1 MNFDNVIQF
10 ITQIP
15 DIWFYS
21 FLGVL
26 EAAFLIAFFVMR
38 SDKKTSTST
47 DPLRNRIKHLRG
59 ESIIVK
65 DDPALMKARKKLP
78 ATVKVRSSRSDAV
91 ALARKLEIG
100 TGEIELAL
108 TIQQMKKNR

>member
-1 MNFDNVIQF
+1 MNFDTLIQF
-10 ITQIP
+10 VSQIP
-15 DIWFYS
+15 DVWFYS

-38 SDKKTSTST
+38 SGRKTSSAE
-47 DPLRNRIKHLRG
+47 DPLRNRIKHLRR
-59 ESIIVK
+59 ESIVVK
-65 DDPALMKARKKLP
+65 EDPALIKARKKLP
-78 ATVKVRSSRSDAV
+78 ATVNVRSSRSEAA

>member
-1 MNFDNVIQF
+1 MNFDSIIQF
-10 ITQIP
+10 VTDIP
-15 DIWFYS
+15 DVWFYS

-26 EAAFLIAFFVMR
+26 EAAFLIAFFMMR
-38 SDKKTSTST
+38 SGKKTRSSA
-47 DPLRNRIKHLRG
+47 DPLRNGIKHLRR
-59 ESIIVK
+59 ESILVK

-78 ATVKVRSSRSDAV
+78 ATVRVKSSRTDAV

-108 TIQQMKKNR
+108 TLQQMKKNR